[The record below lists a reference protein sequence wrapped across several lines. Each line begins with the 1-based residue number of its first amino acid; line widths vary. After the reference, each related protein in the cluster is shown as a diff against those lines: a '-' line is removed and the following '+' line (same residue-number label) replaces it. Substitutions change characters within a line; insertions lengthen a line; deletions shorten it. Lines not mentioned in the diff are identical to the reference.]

1 MAKISVEFTLDELER
16 LSVACD
22 DAMSATSDDDD
33 YKHYG
38 KLQRKLD
45 KMIKAAKKEKRN
57 A

>member
-1 MAKISVEFTLDELER
+1 MSKIVIELSLDELER
-16 LSVACD
+16 LSIACE

-33 YKHYG
+33 YKHYD

-45 KMIKAAKKEKRN
+45 KMVKAAKKEKRN